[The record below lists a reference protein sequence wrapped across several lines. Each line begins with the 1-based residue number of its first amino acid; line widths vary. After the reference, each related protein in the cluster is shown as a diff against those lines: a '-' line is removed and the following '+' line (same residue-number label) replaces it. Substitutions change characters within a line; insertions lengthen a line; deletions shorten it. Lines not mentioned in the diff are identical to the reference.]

1 MNSLF
6 SNNSN
11 NIEKSKLIIAGPC
24 SAESREQLFSTAS
37 QLKDLGVTNFRA
49 GIWKPRTRPNSFE
62 GIGFPALDWM
72 SEIKQTFGMQITT
85 EIASAKH
92 VEACLKSGFDAL
104 WIGARTT
111 VNPFLVQEIAEA
123 LRGTNIPVFIKNPI
137 HAEIGLWIGAIE
149 RFQKM
154 GIQQLGNIFR
164 GFHTSHSAPYRNEPK
179 WKIGLEIKRLFPE
192 LPLLCDPSHIGGRRD
207 LILPISQTSYDLN
220 FDGLMIET
228 HPNPQKALSD
238 ADQQITPAD
247 LKLILET
254 LIVKKSTFIEEDLKH
269 KLIDIRSEIN
279 KLDYQVME
287 ILSKRFDYTDEI
299 GRLKKEGNVR
309 VFQLSRYQ
317 ELLDDHIK
325 HSEKFEHLDKVFIKE
340 LFELVHKYSIAHQTK
355 INTK

>member
-1 MNSLF
+1 MNTLF
-6 SNNSN
+6 SNNSS
-11 NIEKSKLIIAGPC
+11 EKSKIIIAGPC

-37 QLKDLGVTNFRA
+37 QLKQMGVSNFRA

-62 GIGFPALDWM
+62 GIGYPALDWM
-72 SEIKQTFGMQITT
+72 SEIKQEFGMNITT
-85 EIASAKH
+85 EVASAKH

-111 VNPFLVQEIAEA
+111 VNPFLVQEIAEV
-123 LRGTNIPVFIKNPI
+123 LRGVDIPVFIKNPI

-154 GIQQLGNIFR
+154 GITQIGNIFR

-192 LPLLCDPSHIGGRRD
+192 LPLLCDPSHIGGQKD
-207 LILPISQTSYDLN
+207 LILPISQTSYNLN

-228 HPNPQKALSD
+228 HPNPQEALSD
-238 ADQQITPAD
+238 ASQQITPD
-247 LKLILET
+247 SLKSILET
-254 LIVKKSTFIEEDLKH
+254 LIVKKSTFIDDTLQH
-269 KLIDIRSEIN
+269 KLKNIRTEIN
-279 KLDYQVME
+279 TLDYQVMD
-287 ILSKRFDYTDEI
+287 ILSKRFNYTDEI
-299 GRLKKEGNVR
+299 GHLKKDGDVR
-309 VFQLSRYQ
+309 IFQLSRYQ

-325 HSEKFEHLDKVFIKE
+325 HSENLEHLDKEFIKE
-340 LFELVHKYSIAHQTK
+340 LFELIHKYSIAHQTK

>member
-1 MNSLF
+1 MKQLF
-6 SNNSN
+6 SNNSS
-11 NIEKSKLIIAGPC
+11 EKSKIIIAGPC

-37 QLKDLGVTNFRA
+37 QLKAIGVTNFRA

-62 GIGFPALDWM
+62 GIGYPALDWM
-72 SEIKQTFGMQITT
+72 TEIKHEFGMNITT

-92 VEACLKSGFDAL
+92 VDACLKSGFDAL

-123 LRGTNIPVFIKNPI
+123 LRGVDIPVFIKNPI

-154 GIQQLGNIFR
+154 GIKKLGNIFR
-164 GFHTSHSAPYRNEPK
+164 GFHTSHSVPYRNEPK

-192 LPLLCDPSHIGGRRD
+192 LPLICDPSHIGGQRE

-228 HPNPQKALSD
+228 HPNPQNALSD
-238 ADQQITPAD
+238 SNQQVTPNH
-247 LKLILET
+247 LKTILES
-254 LIVKKSTFIEEDLKH
+254 LIIKKSTFIDESLKT
-269 KLIDIRSEIN
+269 KLFDIRTEIN
-279 KLDYQVME
+279 QLDYQVMD
-287 ILSKRFDYTDEI
+287 ILSQRFNYTDEI
-299 GRLKKEGNVR
+299 GHLKKQGDVR
-309 VFQLSRYQ
+309 IFQLDRYQ

-325 HSEKFEHLDKVFIKE
+325 HSENLQHLDKSFIKE
-340 LFELVHKYSIAHQTK
+340 LFELIHKYSIAHQTK

>member
-1 MNSLF
+1 MHTLF
-6 SNNSN
+6 SNNTS
-11 NIEKSKLIIAGPC
+11 EKSKIIIAGPC
-24 SAESREQLFSTAS
+24 SAESKEQLFTTATK
-37 QLKDLGVTNFRA
+37 LKAMGVHNFRA

-62 GIGFPALDWM
+62 GIGYPALAWM
-72 SEIKQTFGMQITT
+72 SEIQKELNMNITT

-92 VEACLKSGFDAL
+92 VEACLKSGFNAL

-123 LRGTNIPVFIKNPI
+123 LRGVDIPVFIKNPI

-154 GIQQLGNIFR
+154 GVKHLGNIFR

-192 LPLLCDPSHIGGRRD
+192 LPLICDPSHIGGQRD
-207 LILPISQTSYDLN
+207 LILSISQTSYDLN

-228 HPNPQKALSD
+228 HPDPTNALSD
-238 ADQQITPAD
+238 SNQQVTPEY
-247 LKLILET
+247 LKSILDT
-254 LIVKKSTFIEEDLKH
+254 LIIKKSTFIDESLKN

-279 KLDYQVME
+279 KLDYKVMD
-287 ILSKRFDYTDEI
+287 ILSERFNYTDEI
-299 GRLKKEGNVR
+299 GHLKQEGDVR
-309 VFQLSRYQ
+309 IFQLDRYQ

-325 HSEKFEHLDKVFIKE
+325 HAESLKHLNKEFIKE
-340 LFELVHKYSIAHQTK
+340 LFELIHKYSIAHQTK